1 VIARAVLVV
10 ACLAGASHAG
20 PLALGI
26 QIGVPGQGSGLPMGD
41 AHIPGGLT
49 GHYALAPWRWAT
61 PALTLGIGTPI
72 AGVGASVWG
81 GLELRRDVVARFA
94 VYVAPGLRT
103 GFSGPGYYA
112 RHSDVFVGYA
122 YNYAGPWTVAP
133 RLPVGVVVSLGR
145 AEAYVEALIEIP
157 MLPSPQVLVGGG
169 IGVRV
174 SL

>member
-1 VIARAVLVV
+1 MASLMKRERNSIMQRFGIQKIAV
-10 ACLAGASHAG
+10 AIVAIALAGSADQASAADMAQAG
-20 PLALGI
+20 FAY
-26 QIGVPGQGSGLPMGD
+26 
-41 AHIPGGLT
+41 GG
-49 GHYALAPWRWAT
+49 
-61 PALTLGIGTPI
+61 
-72 AGVGASVWG
+72 WG
-81 GLELRRDVVARFA
+81 GPAMVGG
-94 VYVAPGLRT
+94 YGGYG
-103 GFSGPGYYA
+103 GFGGPGYYA

-122 YNYAGPWTVAP
+122 YNYSGPWTVAP